1 MANLLGQLDSTL
13 EEILRCSM
21 LLYAFVR
28 NAYNTYGIEGELG
41 EGSSIFLNV
50 HGTLHEDGSEQV
62 PTVGLQPRTCSS
74 LLPPLCSLVLG
85 SSPAVLA
92 PQAGTDCIHSRLP
105 SDEHIRAS
113 ALSAVCLPPLSPGP
127 LSPDCLSPLT
137 PRSIISISDSLP
149 LSQGWSTLTKDKKDE
164 GDQIAGLY
172 VQGKWDDKAK
182 KYISKSE
189 SLIYTLEC
197 VDVPD
202 AHVSLSST
210 GQGSNLSSPPH
221 LSPPL
226 PSPPLLASPLRSPSS
241 LHSCVRWF
249 EHPAVK
255 SQRRR
260 APRAVRVGQERVG
273 ASIPTLRSRQG
284 K

>member
-92 PQAGTDCIHSRLP
+92 PQAGTDCASIHASRATSTSVRPP
-105 SDEHIRAS
+105 SQ
-113 ALSAVCLPPLSPGP
+113 LSACPLSPLAP
-127 LSPDCLSPLT
+127 SLPTASRLSPL
-137 PRSIISISDSLP
+137 
-149 LSQGWSTLTKDKKDE
+149 
-164 GDQIAGLY
+164 A
-172 VQGKWDDKAK
+172 A
-182 KYISKSE
+182 
-189 SLIYTLEC
+189 
-197 VDVPD
+197 
-202 AHVSLSST
+202 SSASAT
-210 GQGSNLSSPPH
+210 
-221 LSPPL
+221 
-226 PSPPLLASPLRSPSS
+226 PSPSRKAG
-241 LHSCVRWF
+241 
-249 EHPAVK
+249 
-255 SQRRR
+255 RR
-260 APRAVRVGQERVG
+260 
-273 ASIPTLRSRQG
+273 
-284 K
+284 